1 VGTKQSGMPPL
12 YLADL
17 LRDGTVVA
25 EARRDALDLFQRDP
39 DLADPALERLRKLI
53 LDRWGETL
61 GLGKIG

>member
-25 EARRDALDLFQRDP
+25 EARRDALEIFERDP
-39 DLADPALERLRKLI
+39 TLNDPALERLRKLI
-53 LDRWGETL
+53 LDRWGPTL
-61 GLGKIG
+61 GLGTIG